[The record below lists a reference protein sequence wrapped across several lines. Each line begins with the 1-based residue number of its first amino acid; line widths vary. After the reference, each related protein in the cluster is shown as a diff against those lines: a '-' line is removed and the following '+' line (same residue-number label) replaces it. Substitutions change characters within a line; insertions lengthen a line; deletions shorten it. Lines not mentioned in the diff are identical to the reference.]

1 MAVILCATMEEP
13 LRSTLVEKFCLALPG
28 HLKPTNSKDDETATS
43 TKCETVHFDW
53 YNRFSTDVQSLLFQL
68 YADID
73 TDNILGI

>member
-1 MAVILCATMEEP
+1 MVVILCATMDKS
-13 LRSTLVEKFCLALPG
+13 LRSTLVDKFHLALPG
-28 HLKPTNSKDDETATS
+28 HLKSTNSKEETATS

-53 YNRFSTDVQSLLFQL
+53 YNRFSTDVQSLLSQV